1 MDARR
6 GSGVSI
12 PANAIPAAQTVN
24 NMNNTMM
31 ESHQGSMSM
40 SDFQS
45 LYHQHQGTPAGYFSP
60 GPILVNP
67 PHMPTYSYG
76 IPPSPVPAMM
86 HPGYLTG
93 SGHFS
98 HPSIPM
104 MPMKQP
110 QGIRRTGSI
119 NAKIFNAEARR
130 PFANARVAESEMM
143 YPGHYPGGV
152 VNANFPQAQGTNP
165 GKLRAFDEASAVAH
179 LRKNQLANEENFM
192 EKIKDWE
199 TSTQQNLNTNK
210 VEDAGELPGLVI
222 EEMLES
228 ASMVDAE
235 NVADGENE
243 NEKSV
248 MHGSP
253 EEEGIVAVKSKTPL
267 KWRQATPLNT
277 AVLFVPQQEAW
288 IVERMGKYH
297 KTLEPGMNVLVPL
310 IDKVKYVHSLKEITV
325 DIPHQVAVSS
335 DNVSVKLDG
344 VMFLQITDP
353 YKASYEIEDPEYSM
367 IQLAQTSTRSEL
379 ATVIV
384 DDVYK
389 DRDNLSS
396 AIMLRI
402 NTASEA
408 WGISCIRYEIRDMIL
423 PISVHTALQMQVEAE
438 RKKRAAILESEGIM
452 AAEVNVAEGRK
463 QARILA
469 SEAEKQELINSA
481 EGAAQAVVAAGE
493 ARATSIEIVAK
504 ALSHPN
510 GGAAAS
516 LAVAEQYVTSFGQ
529 LAKQSTT
536 VLLPANT
543 GDVGSMVAQAM
554 AVYNKMNTV
563 SNLPTV
569 HEENEAGGEETHR
582 SEVNI
587 NLD

>member
-12 PANAIPAAQTVN
+12 PANAMPATQTV
-24 NMNNTMM
+24 NNTMM
-31 ESHQGSMSM
+31 ESHPGSMSM

-76 IPPSPVPAMM
+76 IPPSPVPPMM
-86 HPGYLTG
+86 HQGYMG

-104 MPMKQP
+104 MPMKQ
-110 QGIRRTGSI
+110 QQSIRRSGSI

-130 PFANARVAESEMM
+130 PFANARIAESEMIF
-143 YPGHYPGGV
+143 PGYSPGV
-152 VNANFPQAQGTNP
+152 VNANYSPAPGTNP

-179 LRKNQLANEENFM
+179 LRKNQIANEENFM

-199 TSTQQNLNTNK
+199 TSTQQNLNANK

-228 ASMVDAE
+228 ASMI
-235 NVADGENE
+235 DGENVNEEGKE
-243 NEKSV
+243 NEKSLI
-248 MHGSP
+248 HASP

-344 VMFLQITDP
+344 VMFLQITDA

-379 ATVIV
+379 ASVIV
-384 DDVYK
+384 DDIYK
-389 DRDNLSS
+389 DRDNLSA

-463 QARILA
+463 QARILS

-516 LAVAEQYVTSFGQ
+516 LAVAEQYVASFGQ

-554 AVYNKMNTV
+554 AVYNKMNAVSGLQTV
-563 SNLPTV
+563 P
-569 HEENEAGGEETHR
+569 EENEGEETHR